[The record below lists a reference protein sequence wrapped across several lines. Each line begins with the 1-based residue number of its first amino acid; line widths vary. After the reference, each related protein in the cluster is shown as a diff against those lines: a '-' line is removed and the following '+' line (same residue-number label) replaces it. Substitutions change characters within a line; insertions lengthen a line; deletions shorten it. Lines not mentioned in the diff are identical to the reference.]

1 MQSRSHRLAMKLPA
15 SRLLAA
21 LGLVLTSCNAAPRA
35 ETDSPA
41 PPICAFEVQGL
52 RAEEAVPAP
61 RDLRASLP
69 GEVRH
74 ALPRGQV
81 RHALAP
87 TPGDKPASPRDTA
100 TVALSDIL
108 DENAAFVREHD
119 PSHFVAFEDHQ
130 HPRITMVAC
139 ADSRFHENALES
151 EPDGDIFVV
160 RNIGNQLDRSEGS
173 VEYGVRHLHTPLL
186 LVVGHVGCGA
196 VKAALGDYG
205 EEPHT
210 IRHELD
216 GLHLSLRDVMNEKG
230 TFEARWQHGVLD
242 NVHRQVANA
251 AKEYDDLVSAGEL
264 VVVGG
269 VYDFR
274 DEMKGGRGRLH
285 VISINGQRDLTRPP
299 ASDLLEDVRKA
310 AGAHAF

>member
-1 MQSRSHRLAMKLPA
+1 MKLPA

-21 LGLVLTSCNAAPRA
+21 LGLVLTSCNADPRA
-35 ETDSPA
+35 ESDSPA
-41 PPICAFEVQGL
+41 APICAFEVQAL
-52 RAEEAVPAP
+52 QADEAAPAP
-61 RDLRASLP
+61 RDLRASQP
-69 GEVRH
+69 GEARH
-74 ALPRGQV
+74 ALPRGHVPGV
-81 RHALAP
+81 RHALA
-87 TPGDKPASPRDTA
+87 GMNEDKPASPHDMA
-100 TVALSDIL
+100 TLALTDIL

-119 PSHFVAFEDHQ
+119 PSHFAGFEDQQ

-160 RNIGNQLDRSEGS
+160 RNIGNQIDRSEGS

-230 TFEARWQHGVLD
+230 SFAARWQHGVLD

-251 AKEYDDLVSAGEL
+251 AKEYEDLVSAGDL